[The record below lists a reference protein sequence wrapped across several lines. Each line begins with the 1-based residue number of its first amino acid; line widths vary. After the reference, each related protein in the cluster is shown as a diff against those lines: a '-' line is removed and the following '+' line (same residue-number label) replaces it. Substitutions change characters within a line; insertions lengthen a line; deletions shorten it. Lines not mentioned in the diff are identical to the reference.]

1 MQWVVAENCTISCD
15 VLTVCKRP
23 LEFTEPLMCM
33 FTIFNFT
40 LKSRPNHDLGIHRDW
55 NLPDDLLKAPTLL
68 ATYDSFLLWIIVAI
82 LTCIVFL
89 QIWLLYVTKKLN
101 SDSISLGLPSTRD
114 ERWASLRRWKRRIL
128 EAPTTHISAFTSN
141 VLEHTTQVWP
151 IIWFA

>member
-40 LKSRPNHDLGIHRDW
+40 SKSRPNHDLGIHRDW

-82 LTCIVFL
+82 LICIVFL
-89 QIWLLYVTKKLN
+89 QI
-101 SDSISLGLPSTRD
+101 
-114 ERWASLRRWKRRIL
+114 
-128 EAPTTHISAFTSN
+128 
-141 VLEHTTQVWP
+141 
-151 IIWFA
+151 